1 MNAIRTFALL
11 VFAATAVA
19 GCAGGA
25 TIGSGG
31 SPVLGTETP
40 GPVSSG
46 KATTGPGSSPTPS
59 PTPGS
64 GTGASPSPTPSP
76 TPSSVAVSTSSIV
89 TVGTTGNEPGLVEAP
104 DGTLYINA
112 LATIYRSVD
121 NGATW
126 TLQPEPTIAATVL
139 ASDSSTSVSPN
150 GTLYYT
156 FDYPYA
162 GNTAV
167 CTSTDKAET
176 WACDPAVAP
185 GGTDR
190 MWVTAPGNDEAYETT
205 NEGLYQTAFLESNNA
220 GTTWNIS
227 QLADE
232 ELEPSDGPLLKVIGS
247 NIILQVVDNSE
258 MDVYRYAGGT
268 ATVPALVS
276 AVVTTV
282 GSTEALPSSTQDTS
296 GNFYLSG
303 NGVNS
308 SGGLGI
314 EIGRSTDQGRTY
326 STLPLI
332 PQTATGTATFMSV
345 AAGKPGHVAVVYYYT
360 PANVPTVA
368 SATVPWSV
376 QVAETYDAFDAI
388 PVWTETTLES
398 LVHTGGMCANAGC
411 SGDSR
416 YSGDFITAI
425 IDKNEHLNV
434 TWMDEPNAALTPTIR
449 FERLH

>member
-1 MNAIRTFALL
+1 MNALRIVTLLAFAS
-11 VFAATAVA
+11 TIA
-19 GCAGGA
+19 GCQGGA

-31 SPVLGTETP
+31 GPAISNVPV
-40 GPVSSG
+40 PVSSG
-46 KATTGPGSSPTPS
+46 KATSSPTPS
-59 PTPGS
+59 
-64 GTGASPSPTPSP
+64 ATPSP
-76 TPSSVAVSTSSIV
+76 APTSTSVTVTSSSMV

-112 LATIYRSVD
+112 LATIYRSID

-126 TLQPEPTIAATVL
+126 TLQPEPTIAETVL

-167 CTSTDKAET
+167 CTSADKAET
-176 WACDPAVAP
+176 WTCDPAVAP

-190 MWVTAPGNDEAYETT
+190 MWVTSPGNDEAYETT
-205 NEGLYQTAFLESNNA
+205 NEGLYQTAFLDSNNG
-220 GTTWNIS
+220 GTTWAIS

-247 NIILQVVDNSE
+247 NVILQVVDNSG
-258 MDVYRYAGGT
+258 MAVYRYAAGT
-268 ATVPALVS
+268 GLSVPSLVS
-276 AVVTTV
+276 AVPTSI
-282 GSTEALPSSTQDTS
+282 GATEALPSSTQDTA
-296 GNFYLSG
+296 GNFYLVG
-303 NGVNS
+303 NIASAG
-308 SGGLGI
+308 GGLGVQ
-314 EIGRSTDQGRTY
+314 IGRSTDQGQTY
-326 STLPLI
+326 SVLPTI
-332 PQTATGTATFMSV
+332 PQTSTGTATFMSI
-345 AAGKPGHVAVVYYYT
+345 AAGKPGHIAVVYYYT
-360 PANVPTVA
+360 SAANVTDPTSV
-368 SATVPWSV
+368 TVPWSA

-388 PVWTETTLES
+388 PVWTVATLEPV
-398 LVHTGGMCANAGC
+398 VHTGGMCANAGC
-411 SGDSR
+411 SGDTR

-449 FERLH
+449 FQRLH